1 MATISAQ
8 VSRGS
13 FITLSRKSQFCLL
26 VFFIKISENTER
38 RRKRA
43 SEQLR
48 ADLSTGKARGDR
60 RLYIE
65 FPRDSDHANYFLGQ
79 VWLFNK
85 WRGITQPLNFVTEYT
100 KQNES

>member
-1 MATISAQ
+1 MAAISA
-8 VSRGS
+8 S
-13 FITLSRKSQFCLL
+13 FIGIFYHLREITILFTCFLSLQ
-26 VFFIKISENTER
+26 KISENTER

-48 ADLSTGKARGDR
+48 AHLSTGKARGER

-65 FPRDSDHANYFLGQ
+65 FSRDSDHSNHFVGQ

-85 WRGITQPLNFVTEYT
+85 
-100 KQNES
+100 